1 MHEDALDYYKFRL
14 DIETPTSEAGKRSL
28 ALEDTPFLRN
38 WHEKMELIFSEHV
51 RTFQFINV
59 KSLQKLSQGN
69 HATNIVAAA
78 LPGGKVQ
85 LMDIYGNFLL
95 EFVTEDGDE
104 VIEIQSNPRG
114 QSQNDDMFVAVLTEK
129 NALYVFSFEI

>member
-14 DIETPTSEAGKRSL
+14 DIETPTSEADKRSL
-28 ALEDTPFLRN
+28 ALEDTSFLRN

-78 LPGGKVQ
+78 LPGGKV
-85 LMDIYGNFLL
+85 
-95 EFVTEDGDE
+95 
-104 VIEIQSNPRG
+104 
-114 QSQNDDMFVAVLTEK
+114 
-129 NALYVFSFEI
+129 